1 MDSNFKQVKKS
12 TKHLNDGLE
21 FELSEEYKLMIDA
34 MLEEENTGQA
44 EYVSLEEIKNRFYKH

>member
-1 MDSNFKQVKKS
+1 MTTQFI
-12 TKHLNDGLE
+12 TNDKGE
-21 FELSEEYKLMIDA
+21 NSYGNLSEGYESMIDA